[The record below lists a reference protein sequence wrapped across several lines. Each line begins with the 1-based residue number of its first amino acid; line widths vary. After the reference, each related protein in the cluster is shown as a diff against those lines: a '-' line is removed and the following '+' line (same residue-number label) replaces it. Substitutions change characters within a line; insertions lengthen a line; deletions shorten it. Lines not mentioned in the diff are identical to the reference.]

1 MAEQKDKET
10 GESTKQEGSPE
21 LNVFVKLLPA
31 MKLQLELSIESVSTK
46 LWCEQVITEEVH
58 DQIFDD
64 TYQGSAHRTKYFLKQ
79 IYRRIKKANRKGNLE
94 EGRRIVTRLASALRY
109 DAALAPAAKEIG

>member
-1 MAEQKDKET
+1 MAEKEEQKE
-10 GESTKQEGSPE
+10 EGNPE
-21 LNVFVKLLPA
+21 LNVFDKLLPTIT
-31 MKLQLELSIESVSTK
+31 LQLELSIESVSTK

-64 TYQGSAHRTKYFLKQ
+64 TYQGSAHRTAYFLKR
-79 IYRRIKKANRKGNLE
+79 IYKRIKKANKQGNLE
-94 EGRRIVTRLASALRY
+94 EGRRIIARLASALRD